1 MQSTAIHTRLFGLVC
16 NSPQRSN
23 IFTGIYVS
31 IHIVFAVIAFKY
43 LSFSIAYAVAVTTS
57 LACISWINQ
66 NNRNTIKNSFVG
78 NILAQLIERPLAN
91 SCSKFLT
98 FFQRRKANA
107 FKVFQSNA
115 LVFFFSNLNNLF
127 GNRVVSYRSCGTF
140 SATKPFQEFFT
151 SSCAFALNGASY
163 FLSFF
168 SIILK
173 FFRVKFFPI
182 TKGCNR
188 NQTKIHTH
196 EGFYVFNIFFGNIN
210 GLKKVELPFLV
221 NQIRFAFYVGKIVRI
236 MANKRYFNPSTN
248 SPQRN
253 NIVRLVGHYPAVIT
267 NASKWSEYPLNLFVK
282 FVSISNL
289 CNTPYQY
296 LTAKFKGSLVSVVN
310 FVMEFEIIKDFFRPS
325 HIRNRITNSISFLH
339 RLEKQVSLF
348 ISRQKFY
355 FQCEFHLL
363 LNMYKNT
370 KNFLYQKII
379 LNFFNFKGVSVSL
392 SSHPHLSVMS
402 GFHAPSL

>member
-1 MQSTAIHTRLFGLVC
+1 MQSTAIHTRLFGLVY

-31 IHIVFAVIAFKY
+31 IRIVSAVIAFKY
-43 LSFSIAYAVAVTTS
+43 LSFSIAYVVAVTTS

-91 SCSKFLT
+91 SCSKLFP

-188 NQTKIHTH
+188 NQTKVHTYKF
-196 EGFYVFNIFFGNIN
+196 FYVSYIFFWNIN
-210 GLKKVELPFLV
+210 CLKKVKLTILV
-221 NQIRFAFYVGKIVRI
+221 NQIRFAFNVGEIVGI
-236 MANKRYFNPSTN
+236 MADKRYFNPSTN

-253 NIVRLVGHYPAVIT
+253 NIIRLVCHYPTVIT

-296 LTAKFKGSLVSVVN
+296 LTAKFKSGFIGVVN
-310 FVMEFEIIKDFFRPS
+310 FVMEFKIIEDTFFPS
-325 HIRNRITNSISFLH
+325 HIRNGITNSVGFLH
-339 RLEKQVSLF
+339 RFKKQVSLF
-348 ISRQKFY
+348 IGRQKFY
-355 FQCEFHLL
+355 FQRQLHTL
-363 LNMYKNT
+363 YIRT
-370 KNFLYQKII
+370 KIRKSFLYQKII
-379 LNFFNFKGVSVSL
+379 LNLFNFKGVSVSL
-392 SSHPHLSVMS
+392 TSHPHYVMS
-402 GFHAPSL
+402 GFHAPTI